1 MELENQNIKC
11 SEFQDTETII
21 RKAAAKIREAKNTK
35 EKQYYA
41 QDILL
46 EAEDLLLCLNYNA
59 NNLECVNCHA
69 ILKEYLREYGYWVK
83 DEIKN
88 IY

>member
-1 MELENQNIKC
+1 MELENQDIKC
-11 SEFQDTETII
+11 SKFQDTETII
-21 RKAAAKIREAKNTK
+21 RKAAAKIKEAKNTK
-35 EKQYYA
+35 ERQYYA

-46 EAEDLLLCLNYNA
+46 ETEGLLACLNYDA
-59 NNLECVNCHA
+59 NNLECVNCYA
-69 ILKEYLREYGYWVK
+69 ILKEYLHEYGYLAK